1 MATYKPATQRQLRYV
16 NDLAVRVNQSISS
29 LMDQYGTYT
38 RVAGIRRLSQADAGA
53 LISILQARLTRGHAR
68 EKVAGKRQSARDD
81 VLIAWEPSREVK
93 GLQGAIVMDVPVHR
107 VVTKGTVQEGLF
119 RGRRRRTHAETPHRH
134 VHARRR

>member
-1 MATYKPATQRQLRYV
+1 MVWSRRPSVAVSSTAGGGCVGLRSSSTNPTQ
-16 NDLAVRVNQSISS
+16 
-29 LMDQYGTYT
+29 GEP
-38 RVAGIRRLSQADAGA
+38 VALEPRPMGAGA